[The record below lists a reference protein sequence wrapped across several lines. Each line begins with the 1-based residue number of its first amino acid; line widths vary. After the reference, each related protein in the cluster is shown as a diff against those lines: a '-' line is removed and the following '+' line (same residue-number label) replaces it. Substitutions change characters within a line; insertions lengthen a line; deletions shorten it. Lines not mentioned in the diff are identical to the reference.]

1 MSKRQRRRVA
11 TRRATHMRRAGQKLP
26 VALAVVAAPAVVP
39 AAAEAAHH
47 HAAISMGSSAPH
59 LISRALASHPLPASP
74 HPYAAHAGQVRFHA
88 LSHEDALTRAELR
101 FRAER
106 ALSTNA
112 FPTARRPRVGAFRSV
127 RTASLPTW
135 ARGLPH
141 ARRFQVATSPGLLS
155 DSSGSRSGESTLGSA
170 GAALDPTPSAAEPSS
185 AQPSGAEASN
195 PATPPVSANPFPQVS
210 AVIPAPA
217 PPPGPPEEFG
227 ATLYTPSGGGG
238 LTAVHSS
245 EGQNYLKG
253 ELGVGEDASVTWGGG
268 PSIEAPTQELKLEAS
283 AQIPEVLSVEA
294 SVPLTGGEPGAS
306 PEVKAVVNLPVP
318 EGTPEQSIGFSWS
331 PKTGLQN
338 AGEIEAP
345 IEDATVEVPVNWKV
359 DVSGVVQ
366 VPQLPDFPALFEST
380 AREIVPSNTSPEDQS
395 SPPPDQAGIPVG
407 NGIPTMDG
415 SGAFVTI
422 GTPGG
427 FGGPSNSDQPE
438 GGGLDLSNTGSLGD
452 LQLDAGTQTDSPGNA
467 ATQSDSPSSAA
478 PQTDS
483 SSNGSDPQSD
493 PNTWQPITS
502 LQPVVTQT
510 DAGTLTQSNPDG
522 TIVQQNPAGV
532 RTLTNP
538 DGTSVCYDACTGTVT
553 TVDGQGTTQFQP
565 DGSISQVNNGQTT
578 VWDSSGNGY
587 LIDPVTGAPTSTAT
601 PPPAAPSIPDP
612 VAPVADGGG
621 GSTPDQTVTPAATD
635 TPTPTDTSTPTSTP
649 NPTDTSAPA
658 PTDTSA
664 PATTDTSAPAP
675 TDTSAPAPTDTST
688 PTDTSAPTPSP
699 SPDTSGG
706 SSSSDSSSGGGDSSG
721 GSSDSGG
728 GDPGGGSS
736 DSGGGDGGGGAFTA
750 G

>member
-47 HAAISMGSSAPH
+47 HAAISMGSSASH
-59 LISRALASHPLPASP
+59 LISHALAAHPLPASP
-74 HPYAAHAGQVRFHA
+74 RHYAARAGKARFST
-88 LSHEDALTRAELR
+88 LSHGDALTRAELR

-106 ALSTNA
+106 TLPATALR
-112 FPTARRPRVGAFRSV
+112 TAHKPHVGALRSV

-155 DSSGSRSGESTLGSA
+155 ESSGSRPAESALGSA
-170 GAALDPTPSAAEPSS
+170 GAALAPTPAAAEPSS
-185 AQPSGAEASN
+185 AQASGGEGSN
-195 PATPPVSANPFPQVS
+195 PSTPPVSASPFPQVS

-227 ATLYTPSGGGG
+227 ATLYTPGGGGG

-253 ELGVGEDASVTWGGG
+253 ELGIGEDASVTWGGG
-268 PSIEAPTQELKLEAS
+268 PSIEPPTQELKLEAS

-294 SVPLTGGEPGAS
+294 SVPLTGGAPGSA

-331 PKTGLQN
+331 PQTGLQR
-338 AGEIEAP
+338 AAEIEAP
-345 IEDATVEVPVNWKV
+345 IDAASVEVPVNWKV

-366 VPQLPDFPALFEST
+366 LPQLPDLPALLEST
-380 AREIVPSNTSPEDQS
+380 AREIVQSNTSPEDQS
-395 SPPPDQAGIPVG
+395 SPTPDERGIPVG

-415 SGAFVTI
+415 SGAFVTV
-422 GTPGG
+422 GTPGDVT
-427 FGGPSNSDQPE
+427 GPRNSDQQQE
-438 GGGLDLSNTGSLGD
+438 GGLDLSNTGTLGD
-452 LQLDAGTQTDSPGNA
+452 LQLDAGTQTDSASNA
-467 ATQSDSPSSAA
+467 ATQRDSPSSAGA
-478 PQTDS
+478 QTDS
-483 SSNGSDPQSD
+483 PSNGSDQQLG
-493 PNTWQPITS
+493 PNTWQPISS

-578 VWDSSGNGY
+578 AWDSSGNGY
-587 LIDPVTGAPTSTAT
+587 LIDPVTGAPSSTAT

-612 VAPVADGGG
+612 IAPVVDGGG
-621 GSTPDQTVTPAATD
+621 GSTPDQTVTPVATGTPTTTD
-635 TPTPTDTSTPTSTP
+635 TSTPAPADTSTPAPTDTSTPA
-649 NPTDTSAPA
+649 PTDTSTPA

-664 PATTDTSAPAP
+664 PAS
-675 TDTSAPAPTDTST
+675 
-688 PTDTSAPTPSP
+688 TDTSAPTASP

-706 SSSSDSSSGGGDSSG
+706 SSSSDTSSSGGDPSG

-728 GDPGGGSS
+728 G
-736 DSGGGDGGGGAFTA
+736 GGGGAFTA